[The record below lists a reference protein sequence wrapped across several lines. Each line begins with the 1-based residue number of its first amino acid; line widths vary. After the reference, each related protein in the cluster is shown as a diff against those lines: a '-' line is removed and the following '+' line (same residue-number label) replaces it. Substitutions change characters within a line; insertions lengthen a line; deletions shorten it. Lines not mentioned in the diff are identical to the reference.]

1 MAFNQDDPYTDIPG
15 LDDVLTDIDNLG
27 NSKRK
32 LKPSTTFTVIKS
44 KRKYFQD
51 MKGQTRR

>member
-1 MAFNQDDPYTDIPG
+1 MTFNQNDFLNNIPG
-15 LDDVLTDIDNLG
+15 LDDVFTDIDNLG

-32 LKPSTTFTVIKS
+32 LKPSTSFTVIKS
-44 KRKYFQD
+44 ERKYFQD